1 MAPMVAPVVRRP
13 ALTLSSPADR
23 VGDGGGRWGASG
35 FTLIELVIVLV
46 IVGMGAALVAP
57 AIDSG
62 MRTREVRSGV
72 RALASAFKTM
82 QSEAIRSG
90 QVQTLL
96 IDSYENQL
104 VVEGTRR
111 SVSLGEVVRLAK
123 FADVVVD
130 GTGVARVRFYPNG
143 SNSGVS
149 VLVDD
154 AESPENLGYVVRLDP
169 LIGSVE
175 VLDESSS

>member
-1 MAPMVAPVVRRP
+1 M
-13 ALTLSSPADR
+13 
-23 VGDGGGRWGASG
+23 
-35 FTLIELVIVLV
+35 IELIVVLV

-62 MRTREVRSGV
+62 MRMREVRSGV
-72 RALASAFKTM
+72 RALAGAFKTM

-96 IDSYENQL
+96 IDPAENRL
-104 VVEGTRR
+104 VVEGTER
-111 SVSLGEVVRLAK
+111 SISLGDVVRLAK
-123 FADVVVD
+123 FADVMVD
-130 GTGVARVRFYPNG
+130 TMGIARVRFYPNG

-149 VLVDD
+149 ILVDD

-169 LIGSVE
+169 LIGSVA
-175 VLDESSS
+175 VLDESTS

>member
-1 MAPMVAPVVRRP
+1 MA
-13 ALTLSSPADR
+13 
-23 VGDGGGRWGASG
+23 G

-46 IVGMGAALVAP
+46 IIGLGAALVAP

-62 MRTREVRSGV
+62 MRMREVRSGV
-72 RALASAFKTM
+72 RALASVFKTL
-82 QSEAIRSG
+82 QSDAIRTG
-90 QVQTLL
+90 QTQTLL
-96 IDSYENQL
+96 IDSVENEL
-104 VVEGTRR
+104 VVEGTNR
-111 SVSLGEVVRLAK
+111 SLSLGDVVRLAK
-123 FADVVVD
+123 FGEVVVD
-130 GTGVARVRFYPNG
+130 TDGVARVRFFPNG

-175 VLDESSS
+175 VFDESTS

>member
-1 MAPMVAPVVRRP
+1 MVEKPAP
-13 ALTLSSPADR
+13 TSSSPAD
-23 VGDGGGRWGASG
+23 GGLDRTGRRGAAG

-57 AIDSG
+57 AINSG

-72 RALASAFKTM
+72 RALAGAFKTM
-82 QSEAIRSG
+82 QSEAIQSG
-90 QVQTLL
+90 KVQVLL
-96 IDSYENQL
+96 IDPVENQL
-104 VVEGTRR
+104 VVEGTER
-111 SVSLGEVVRLAK
+111 SIGLGDVVRLAK
-123 FADVVVD
+123 FGDVMID
-130 GTGVARVRFYPNG
+130 AMGVARVRFFPNG

-154 AESPENLGYVVRLDP
+154 AENPQNLGYVVRLDP

-175 VLDESSS
+175 VLDESAS

>member
-1 MAPMVAPVVRRP
+1 M
-13 ALTLSSPADR
+13 
-23 VGDGGGRWGASG
+23 
-35 FTLIELVIVLV
+35 IELIVVLV

-62 MRTREVRSGV
+62 MRMREVRSGV
-72 RALASAFKTM
+72 RALAGAFKTM

-96 IDSYENQL
+96 IDPVENQL
-104 VVEGTRR
+104 VVEGTER
-111 SVSLGEVVRLAK
+111 SISLGGVVRLAK
-123 FADVVVD
+123 FADVMID
-130 GTGVARVRFYPNG
+130 GMGVARVRFYPNG

-149 VLVDD
+149 ILVDD
-154 AESPENLGYVVRLDP
+154 AEVPENLGYVVRLDP

-175 VLDESSS
+175 VIDESTS